1 MTNKETKEQIVK
13 LCNTIQ
19 ILPNTP
25 LGKAMIR
32 ALGALDSL
40 DAWEKALADIKE
52 TMLYYHDWGLI
63 ELKAQHKEEAYK
75 EIIEYLER
83 KLSEVMGE

>member
-1 MTNKETKEQIVK
+1 MTNKEAKEQIVK
-13 LCNTIQ
+13 LCNTLQ

-25 LGKAMIR
+25 LGEAMTKV
-32 ALGALDSL
+32 LDSL

-52 TMLYYHDWGLI
+52 TMLYYHDWGSI

-83 KLSEVMGE
+83 KLSGGDGRCQ

>member
-1 MTNKETKEQIVK
+1 MTNKEAKEQIVK
-13 LCNTIQ
+13 L
-19 ILPNTP
+19 
-25 LGKAMIR
+25 
-32 ALGALDSL
+32 
-40 DAWEKALADIKE
+40 WEKALADIKE

>member
-1 MTNKETKEQIVK
+1 MTNKEAKEQIVK
-13 LCNTIQ
+13 LCNTLQ

-25 LGKAMIR
+25 LGKAMTR
-32 ALGALDSL
+32 ALDSL

-83 KLSEVMGE
+83 KLSEVTGE